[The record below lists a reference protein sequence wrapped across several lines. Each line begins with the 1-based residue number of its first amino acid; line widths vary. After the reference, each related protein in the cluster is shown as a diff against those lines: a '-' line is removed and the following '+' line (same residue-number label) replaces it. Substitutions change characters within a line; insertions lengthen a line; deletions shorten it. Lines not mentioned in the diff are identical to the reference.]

1 MDTSQRKWLFISVG
15 FSLLVLVV
23 ILFFT
28 INENTLTYIKE
39 INPLFL
45 LLAFLTHVL
54 TMCFWAW
61 RVQKMTGS
69 LGYRIGF
76 FYSLNLVFA
85 NLLAA
90 AVTPAQAGGE
100 PVRIHELYKADVP
113 LGDATA
119 IVIMERV
126 LDGIALAALAAFSM
140 IVLTDQWKSLGAVSE
155 VMVYVTWI
163 FVAGCLFLFYL
174 AVRRP
179 DTVKRVV
186 NWCTLLLTKTWENK
200 RVEELLARAD
210 KEIDNFQSATIRF
223 VHTAK
228 GGLLWGMLFTLL
240 YWVSEIITAS
250 LILVGLGQPPLI
262 LESFVIQLILAILM
276 MMPLTPGS
284 SGIAE
289 VGATSM
295 YALFIPASIVG
306 IFVVIWRVVLY
317 YFNIALGILSSLII
331 VRREAK
337 RQCNFPLFPDLN
349 PYHGEQQSL
358 CTYDAGEVRSPGGFC
373 RIQRCHDRTAGHPC

>member
-1 MDTSQRKWLFISVG
+1 MDTTQRKWLFISVG
-15 FSLLVLVV
+15 FSLLVLVI
-23 ILFFT
+23 ILFLT

-179 DTVKRVV
+179 ATVKRVV

-200 RVEELLARAD
+200 RVEKLLARAD

-223 VHTAK
+223 IHTAK
-228 GGLLWGMLFTLL
+228 GGLLWGMFFTLL
-240 YWVSEIITAS
+240 YWVSEIVTAS

-295 YALFIPASIVG
+295 YVLFIPASIVG

-317 YFNIALGILSSLII
+317 YFNIALGIVSSLII

-337 RQCNFPLFPDLN
+337 RQCNPP
-349 PYHGEQQSL
+349 PES
-358 CTYDAGEVRSPGGFC
+358 
-373 RIQRCHDRTAGHPC
+373 

>member
-28 INENTLTYIKE
+28 INENTLTYIKK

-45 LLAFLTHVL
+45 LLAFMTHLL

-90 AVTPAQAGGE
+90 AITPAQAGGE

-126 LDGIALAALAAFSM
+126 LDGVILAALAAFAM
-140 IVLTDQWKSLGAVSE
+140 VVLTDQWKSLGAVSE
-155 VMVYVTWI
+155 VMVFVIWI
-163 FVAGCLFLFYL
+163 FVAGSIFLFYL
-174 AVRRP
+174 AVQRP
-179 DTVKRVV
+179 DTVKRIF
-186 NWCTLLLTKTWENK
+186 NRCTLCLTKKWENK
-200 RVEELLARAD
+200 RVEKFIARAD
-210 KEIDNFQSATIRF
+210 KEIDNFQSTTIRF

-228 GGLLWGMLFTLL
+228 GGLFWGLLFTLL
-240 YWVSEIITAS
+240 YWVSEIVTAS
-250 LILVGLGQPPLI
+250 LILIGLGQPPLI

-306 IFVVIWRVVLY
+306 IFVVIWRIVLY
-317 YFNIALGILSSLII
+317 YFNIALGIISSLII
-331 VRREAK
+331 VRREAAK
-337 RQCNFPLFPDLN
+337 
-349 PYHGEQQSL
+349 
-358 CTYDAGEVRSPGGFC
+358 VK
-373 RIQRCHDRTAGHPC
+373 

>member
-1 MDTSQRKWLFISVG
+1 MDSSQRKWLFVSVG

-28 INENTLTYIKE
+28 INENTLTYLQK
-39 INPLFL
+39 INPWFL

-140 IVLTDQWKSLGAVSE
+140 IVLTDQWKSLGTVSE

-174 AVRRP
+174 AIRRP
-179 DTVKRVV
+179 DVVKRVV
-186 NWCTLLLTKTWENK
+186 SRCTLFLTKTWENK

-210 KEIDNFQSATIRF
+210 KEIDNFQSATLRF

-240 YWVSEIITAS
+240 YWVSEIVTAS

-317 YFNIALGILSSLII
+317 YFNIALGILSSIII

-337 RQCNFPLFPDLN
+337 KA
-349 PYHGEQQSL
+349 E
-358 CTYDAGEVRSPGGFC
+358 
-373 RIQRCHDRTAGHPC
+373 

>member
-1 MDTSQRKWLFISVG
+1 MEKSQRKWLYISVG
-15 FSLLVLVV
+15 FSLFVLIV
-23 ILFFT
+23 ILYFT
-28 INENTLTYIKE
+28 INENTLQYLKQ
-39 INPLFL
+39 INPWFL
-45 LLAFLTHVL
+45 LLAFMTHIL

-61 RVQKMTGS
+61 RVQKMSGS

-100 PVRIHELYKADVP
+100 PVRIHELYKANVP

-119 IVIMERV
+119 VVIMERV
-126 LDGIALAALAAFSM
+126 LDGIALAALAAFAM
-140 IVLTDQWKSLGAVSE
+140 IVLTEQWKSLGAISE
-155 VMVYVTWI
+155 IMVYVTWI

-174 AVRRP
+174 AIRRP
-179 DTVKRVV
+179 DVVKKVV
-186 NWCTLLLTKTWENK
+186 SRAARFFTSKWESAK
-200 RVEELLARAD
+200 VEELVLRAD
-210 KEIDNFQSATIRF
+210 KEIDHFQAAVIKF
-223 VHTAK
+223 VKSAK

-250 LILVGLGQPPLI
+250 LILIGLGQPPLF

-276 MMPLTPGS
+276 MLPLTPGS

-306 IFVVIWRVVLY
+306 IFVVIWRIVLY
-317 YFNIALGILSSLII
+317 YFNIALGILSSIII

-337 RQCNFPLFPDLN
+337 ALR
-349 PYHGEQQSL
+349 
-358 CTYDAGEVRSPGGFC
+358 
-373 RIQRCHDRTAGHPC
+373 

>member
-1 MDTSQRKWLFISVG
+1 MERSQVKWLYISVG
-15 FSLLVLVV
+15 FSLVVLVI
-23 ILFFT
+23 ILYLT
-28 INENTLTYIKE
+28 INENTIHYLRE
-39 INPLFL
+39 INPFFL
-45 LLAFLTHVL
+45 LLAFLTHIL

-100 PVRIHELYKADVP
+100 PVRIHELYRANVP

-126 LDGIALAALAAFSM
+126 LDGIALAGLAAFAM
-140 IVLTDQWKSLGAVSE
+140 IVLSDQWKSLGTISE
-155 VMVYVTWI
+155 VMVFITWI

-174 AVRRP
+174 AIKRP
-179 DTVKRVV
+179 DIVKNIV
-186 NWCTLLLTKTWENK
+186 NHCTRFFTRKWEK
-200 RVEELLARAD
+200 SRVEDLVERAD
-210 KEIDNFQSATIRF
+210 KEINNFNDAVIKF
-223 VHTAK
+223 VKSAK
-228 GGLLWGMLFTLL
+228 GGLLWGMVFTLL
-240 YWVSEIITAS
+240 YWVSEIVTAS

-276 MMPLTPGS
+276 MLPLTPGS

-306 IFVVIWRVVLY
+306 IFVVIWRIVLY
-317 YFNIALGILSSLII
+317 YFNIALGILSSVII

-337 RQCNFPLFPDLN
+337 FK
-349 PYHGEQQSL
+349 E
-358 CTYDAGEVRSPGGFC
+358 
-373 RIQRCHDRTAGHPC
+373 

>member
-28 INENTLTYIKE
+28 INENTLSYIQKV
-39 INPLFL
+39 NPLFL
-45 LLAFLTHVL
+45 LLAFLTHIL

-126 LDGIALAALAAFSM
+126 LDGVALAALAAFSM
-140 IVLTDQWKSLGAVSE
+140 IVLTDQWKSLGTVSE

-163 FVAGCLFLFYL
+163 FVAGCIFLFYL

-186 NWCTLLLTKTWENK
+186 NRCTLFLTRTWENK

-210 KEIDNFQSATIRF
+210 KEIDNFQKATIRF

-228 GGLLWGMLFTLL
+228 GGLFWGMLFTLL
-240 YWVSEIITAS
+240 YWVSEIVTAS

-317 YFNIALGILSSLII
+317 YFNIALGILSSIII
-331 VRREAK
+331 VRREAAK
-337 RQCNFPLFPDLN
+337 
-349 PYHGEQQSL
+349 
-358 CTYDAGEVRSPGGFC
+358 AV
-373 RIQRCHDRTAGHPC
+373 

>member
-1 MDTSQRKWLFISVG
+1 MDESQRKWLFVSVG

-28 INENTLTYIKE
+28 INENTLTYLQE
-39 INPLFL
+39 INPWFL

-69 LGYRIGF
+69 LGYCIGF
-76 FYSLNLVFA
+76 LYSLNLVFA

-100 PVRIHELYKADVP
+100 PVRIHELYKANVP

-126 LDGIALAALAAFSM
+126 LDGIILAALAAFAM

-163 FVAGCLFLFYL
+163 FVAGCIFLFYL

-179 DTVKRVV
+179 ETVKRVV
-186 NWCTLLLTKTWENK
+186 NRCTLVMTKTWENK
-200 RVEELLARAD
+200 RVEKLLIRAD
-210 KEIDNFQSATIRF
+210 KEIDNFQGATIRF

-228 GGLLWGMLFTLL
+228 GGLIWGLFFTLL
-240 YWVSEIITAS
+240 YWVSEIVTAS

-306 IFVVIWRVVLY
+306 IFVVIWRLVLY

-331 VRREAK
+331 VRREAQ
-337 RQCNFPLFPDLN
+337 RQC
-349 PYHGEQQSL
+349 
-358 CTYDAGEVRSPGGFC
+358 SPPVS
-373 RIQRCHDRTAGHPC
+373 RP

>member
-1 MDTSQRKWLFISVG
+1 MERSQVKWLYLSVG
-15 FSLLVLVV
+15 FSLLVLVI
-23 ILFFT
+23 ILYLT
-28 INENTLTYIKE
+28 INENTVRYLRE
-39 INPLFL
+39 INPFFL
-45 LLAFLTHVL
+45 LLAFLTHIL
-54 TMCFWAW
+54 TMCFWAG

-90 AVTPAQAGGE
+90 AITPAQAGGE
-100 PVRIHELYKADVP
+100 PVRIHELYRANVP

-126 LDGIALAALAAFSM
+126 LDGIVLAALAAFAM
-140 IVLTDQWKSLGAVSE
+140 IVLSDQWKSLGTISE
-155 VMVYVTWI
+155 VMVFITWI

-174 AVRRP
+174 AIKRP
-179 DTVKRVV
+179 DIVKNIV
-186 NWCTLLLTKTWENK
+186 NRSTRFFTRKWEKN
-200 RVEELLARAD
+200 RVEELVERAD
-210 KEIDNFQSATIRF
+210 KEINNFNEAVIKFVKSA
-223 VHTAK
+223 K
-228 GGLLWGMLFTLL
+228 SGLLWGLLFTLL
-240 YWVSEIITAS
+240 YWVSEIVTAS

-276 MMPLTPGS
+276 MLPLTPGS

-306 IFVVIWRVVLY
+306 IFVVIWRIVLY
-317 YFNIALGILSSLII
+317 YFNIALGILSSIII

-337 RQCNFPLFPDLN
+337 FK
-349 PYHGEQQSL
+349 E
-358 CTYDAGEVRSPGGFC
+358 
-373 RIQRCHDRTAGHPC
+373 

>member
-1 MDTSQRKWLFISVG
+1 MDKSQMKWLYISIG
-15 FSLLVLVV
+15 FSLLVLVI
-23 ILFFT
+23 ILALT
-28 INENTLTYIKE
+28 INENTIDYLKE
-39 INPLFL
+39 INPVFL
-45 LLAFLTHVL
+45 ALAFLTHVL
-54 TMCFWAW
+54 TMCFWAM
-61 RVQKMTGS
+61 RVKMMSGS

-76 FYSLNLVFA
+76 WYSLNLVFA
-85 NLLAA
+85 NLLAS

-155 VMVYVTWI
+155 AMVFITWI

-174 AVRRP
+174 AIRRP
-179 DTVKRVV
+179 DVVKQVVKR
-186 NWCTLLLTKTWENK
+186 CTVWLTRKWESR
-200 RVEELLARAD
+200 RVEELVVRAD
-210 KEIDNFQSATIRF
+210 KEIDNFQGATIRF
-223 VHTAK
+223 VRTAK
-228 GGLLWGMLFTLL
+228 TGLLFGMLFTLL

-295 YALFIPASIVG
+295 YALFIPPAIVG
-306 IFVVIWRVVLY
+306 VFVVIWRIVLY
-317 YFNIALGILSSLII
+317 YFNIALGILSSII
-331 VRREAK
+331 IMRREA
-337 RQCNFPLFPDLN
+337 R
-349 PYHGEQQSL
+349 
-358 CTYDAGEVRSPGGFC
+358 
-373 RIQRCHDRTAGHPC
+373 RCDEGDS

>member
-1 MDTSQRKWLFISVG
+1 MDRSQLKWLYISVG
-15 FSLLVLVV
+15 FSLLVLVI
-23 ILFFT
+23 ILLLT
-28 INENTLTYIKE
+28 INENTIPYLKQ
-39 INPLFL
+39 INPFFL
-45 LLAFLTHVL
+45 LLAFLTHIL

-90 AVTPAQAGGE
+90 AITPAQAGGE
-100 PVRIHELYKADVP
+100 PVRIHELYKAEVP

-126 LDGIALAALAAFSM
+126 LDGIALAGLAAFSM
-140 IVLTDQWKSLGAVSE
+140 IVLTDQWKSLGTVSE
-155 VMVYVTWI
+155 IMVFVTWI
-163 FVAGCLFLFYL
+163 FVAGCLILFYL
-174 AVRRP
+174 AIRRP
-179 DTVKRVV
+179 DVIKRVV
-186 NWCTLLLTKTWENK
+186 HRCTVWLTRTWENT
-200 RVEELLARAD
+200 RVEELLKRAD
-210 KEIDNFQSATIRF
+210 TEIDNFQGATIRF
-223 VHTAK
+223 VRTAK
-228 GGLLWGMLFTLL
+228 GGLAWGMFFTLL
-240 YWVSEIITAS
+240 YWVSEIVTAS

-306 IFVVIWRVVLY
+306 IFVVIWRIVLY
-317 YFNIALGILSSLII
+317 YFNIALGILSSIII
-331 VRREAK
+331 VRREA
-337 RQCNFPLFPDLN
+337 RS
-349 PYHGEQQSL
+349 SL
-358 CTYDAGEVRSPGGFC
+358 TGKE
-373 RIQRCHDRTAGHPC
+373 

>member
-1 MDTSQRKWLFISVG
+1 MERSQVKWLYISVG
-15 FSLLVLVV
+15 FSLLVLIV
-23 ILFFT
+23 ILALT
-28 INENTLTYIKE
+28 INENTVQYLQQV
-39 INPLFL
+39 NPLFL
-45 LLAFLTHVL
+45 LLAFLTHIL
-54 TMCFWAW
+54 TMCFWAL
-61 RVQKMTGS
+61 RVQKMSGS
-69 LGYRIGF
+69 LGYRVGF

-100 PVRIHELYKADVP
+100 PVRIHELYKAKVP

-140 IVLTDQWKSLGAVSE
+140 IVLTDQWKSLGTVSE
-155 VMVYVTWI
+155 IMVFVTWI

-174 AVRRP
+174 AIRRP
-179 DTVKRVV
+179 DVVKRVV
-186 NWCTLLLTKTWENK
+186 KRCTVRLTRAWEST
-200 RVEELLARAD
+200 RVDELLQRAD
-210 KEIDNFQSATIRF
+210 KEIDNFQGATLRF
-223 VHTAK
+223 VRTAK
-228 GGLLWGMLFTLL
+228 GGLAWGMLFTLL
-240 YWVSEIITAS
+240 YWVSEIVTAS

-306 IFVVIWRVVLY
+306 IFVVIWRIVLY
-317 YFNIALGILSSLII
+317 YFNIALGILSSIII
-331 VRREAK
+331 VRREA
-337 RQCNFPLFPDLN
+337 RQRED
-349 PYHGEQQSL
+349 ES
-358 CTYDAGEVRSPGGFC
+358 A
-373 RIQRCHDRTAGHPC
+373 

>member
-1 MDTSQRKWLFISVG
+1 MDSTQRKWLFISVG
-15 FSLLVLVV
+15 FSLLVLII
-23 ILFFT
+23 ILFLT

-45 LLAFLTHVL
+45 LLAFMTHVL

-61 RVQKMTGS
+61 RIQKMTGA

-76 FYSLNLVFA
+76 LYSLNLVFA

-126 LDGIALAALAAFSM
+126 LDGVILAGLAAFAM
-140 IVLTDQWKSLGAVSE
+140 LVLTDQWKSLGAVSE
-155 VMVYVTWI
+155 IMVFVTWI
-163 FVAGCLFLFYL
+163 FVAGCLILFYL

-179 DTVKRVV
+179 DTVKRIF
-186 NWCTLLLTKTWENK
+186 NRCTLFCTKKWENK
-200 RVEELLARAD
+200 RVEKFLARAD
-210 KEIDNFQSATIRF
+210 KEIDNFQTTTIRF

-228 GGLLWGMLFTLL
+228 GGLIWGLFFTLL
-240 YWVSEIITAS
+240 YWVSEIVTAS

-337 RQCNFPLFPDLN
+337 KQVEPP
-349 PYHGEQQSL
+349 
-358 CTYDAGEVRSPGGFC
+358 
-373 RIQRCHDRTAGHPC
+373 TA

>member
-1 MDTSQRKWLFISVG
+1 M
-15 FSLLVLVV
+15 
-23 ILFFT
+23 
-28 INENTLTYIKE
+28 
-39 INPLFL
+39 
-45 LLAFLTHVL
+45 THLL

-61 RVQKMTGS
+61 RVQKMTRS
-69 LGYRIGF
+69 LGYRISF

-100 PVRIHELYKADVP
+100 PVRIHELYKANVP

-126 LDGIALAALAAFSM
+126 LDGIALAGLAAFAM
-140 IVLTDQWKSLGAVSE
+140 IVLTDQWKSLGTVSE
-155 VMVYVTWI
+155 IMVFVIWI
-163 FVAGCLFLFYL
+163 FVAGCLVLFYL
-174 AVRRP
+174 AIRRP
-179 DTVKRVV
+179 DVVKRVV
-186 NWCTLLLTKTWENK
+186 NRCTLFLTRTWENK
-200 RVEELLARAD
+200 RVDEMLVRAD

-228 GGLLWGMLFTLL
+228 GGLCWGMLFTLL
-240 YWVSEIITAS
+240 YWVSEIVTAS
-250 LILVGLGQPPLI
+250 LILMGLGQPPLI

-289 VGATSM
+289 VGATTM
-295 YALFIPASIVG
+295 YAIFIPASIVG
-306 IFVVIWRVVLY
+306 IFVVLWRVVLY
-317 YFNIALGILSSLII
+317 YFNIALGILSSIII

-337 RQCNFPLFPDLN
+337 MA
-349 PYHGEQQSL
+349 E
-358 CTYDAGEVRSPGGFC
+358 
-373 RIQRCHDRTAGHPC
+373 